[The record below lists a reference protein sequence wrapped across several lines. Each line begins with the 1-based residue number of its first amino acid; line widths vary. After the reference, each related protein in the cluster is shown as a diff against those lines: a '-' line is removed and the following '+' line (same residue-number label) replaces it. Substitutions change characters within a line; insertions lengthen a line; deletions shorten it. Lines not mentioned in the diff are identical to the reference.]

1 MLGISPSIYV
11 SFHHGGLK
19 GEGKSPLLHQ
29 PYNVGRFTTI
39 LKKISRVS
47 RYGDKE

>member
-11 SFHHGGLK
+11 SFCHGGLR

-29 PYNVGRFTTI
+29 LYNVGRFTTN
-39 LKKISRVS
+39 LKEISRAS